1 MTIQKIGFIIGLG
14 VLAID
19 QLTKALILNID
30 ALDNGVDPPPIAQP
44 VSV

>member
-19 QLTKALILNID
+19 QFTKPRGT
-30 ALDNGVDPPPIAQP
+30 DNAEQK
-44 VSV
+44 